1 MLRTPLNQQNGDF
14 NGPLTSGPND
24 HITVPFQMI
33 QKISENDSQ
42 ESDNLP
48 FFQMRFSYILKDF
61 AKLMR
66 VSLLISFSFFSNLIL
81 LMINLH
87 FVSRFQDPTLIGAI
101 GLGNVWINSLG
112 INTIYGLNYGFEILA
127 SKAYG
132 ASNYPLVGLY
142 FKKGVILDS
151 LIFVVFCLFS
161 LFTEKIFIALGQSA
175 EVSLHLHEYVVNT
188 LPGLYFAG
196 LFDLRAIYFNA
207 QEVFMAP
214 VIIQIFTT
222 ISHYFWC
229 TLFFDYH
236 IKGIAYAMDLS
247 LFINFILL
255 EIYNFAWSPRKF
267 SYVAWSK
274 DVLNNFWDYM
284 KLTIPIGMT
293 TVLEE
298 FSYEVNS
305 IIAGL
310 MSPTTIL
317 AAHVTLANVG
327 ALFYCLPEGFA
338 TGINTYVG
346 ISLGEKKE
354 HKAKRNAIMGFIG
367 SIFVML
373 ISYLILWLTL
383 DYWVFL
389 LIDIEEVIYLIKKTF
404 YLFALVGF
412 LDTIQLS
419 IGAVVKVTGRG
430 NLALL
435 MYLICL
441 YILANPLS
449 YLFGITI
456 DLGLEGIWDGI
467 VIGLALLGVFF
478 LIIALRIDWK
488 KEIEM
493 VDFNEDVQELMGNI
507 AL

>member
-1 MLRTPLNQQNGDF
+1 MLSAPLNPQR
-14 NGPLTSGPND
+14 PLAPDPTSFDIAYKTSAPED
-24 HITVPFQMI
+24 L
-33 QKISENDSQ
+33 DA
-42 ESDNLP
+42 DNLP
-48 FFQMRFSYILKDF
+48 FLQMSFSALLSDF
-61 AKLMR
+61 AKLIK

-87 FVSRFQDPTLIGAI
+87 FVGKFQDPSLIGAI

-132 ASNYPLVGLY
+132 AGNYAQVGLY
-142 FKKGVILDS
+142 FKRGLILDS
-151 LIFVVFCLFS
+151 LIFAIFCLLS
-161 LFTEKIFIALGQSA
+161 LFTEEIFIALGQSA
-175 EVSLHLHEYVVNT
+175 LVSLHLSEYVVNT
-188 LPGLYFAG
+188 LPALYFAG

-207 QEVFMAP
+207 QEVFLAP
-214 VIIQIFTT
+214 VLIQIFTT

-229 TLFFDYH
+229 ALFFDYH

-247 LFINFILL
+247 LFINFLLL
-255 EIYNFAWSPRKF
+255 EVYNLLWSPRRL
-267 SYVAWSK
+267 SYVTWSK
-274 DVLNNFWDYM
+274 DVLTNFWDYM

-305 IIAGL
+305 LIAGI
-310 MSPTTIL
+310 MTPTTIL

-346 ISLGEKKE
+346 ISLGERKE
-354 HKAKRNAIMGFIG
+354 YKAKRHAIIGFIG
-367 SIFVML
+367 SIVVMMV
-373 ISYLILWLTL
+373 SYAVLWVSL
-383 DYWVFL
+383 DYWVVL
-389 LIDIEEVIYLIKKTF
+389 LIDIEEVIFLIKKTF

-419 IGAVVKVTGRG
+419 VGAVVKVTGRG

-441 YILANPLS
+441 YVLANPLS
-449 YLFGITI
+449 YVFGISMR
-456 DLGLEGIWDGI
+456 LGLEGIWDGI
-467 VIGLALLGVFF
+467 LVGLALLGLLFV
-478 LIIALRIDWK
+478 IIVARIDWR

-493 VDFNEDVQELMGNI
+493 VEFNEEVQELIGNI
-507 AL
+507 R